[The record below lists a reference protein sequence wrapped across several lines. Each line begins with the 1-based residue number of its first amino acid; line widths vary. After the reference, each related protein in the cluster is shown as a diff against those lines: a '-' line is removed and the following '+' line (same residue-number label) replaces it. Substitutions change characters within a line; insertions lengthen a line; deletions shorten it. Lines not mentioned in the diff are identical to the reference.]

1 MASALQVL
9 FAAEQHPEL
18 RPLILRRFKGS
29 GDLAQAVSLIE
40 NSNGILRAKELAK
53 HHSLMAADM
62 VRAPGG
68 PEPWSLGPV
77 QGERLG
83 FGCRLSSLGCLLT
96 SVLMPNRR
104 DAPQIRQLPAAK
116 SEHAAICRA
125 ALIKI
130 TERVLSRRK

>member
-1 MASALQVL
+1 MFCLVKVL

-62 VRAPGG
+62 VSPG
-68 PEPWSLGPV
+68 P
-77 QGERLG
+77 
-83 FGCRLSSLGCLLT
+83 
-96 SVLMPNRR
+96 
-104 DAPQIRQLPAAK
+104 
-116 SEHAAICRA
+116 
-125 ALIKI
+125 
-130 TERVLSRRK
+130 